1 MCFDT
6 CYIALTYNWG
16 KFRFLL
22 VTVENIFCL
31 HFTVIV
37 LHILYGALY
46 DKCWKRF
53 GVSVLYVT
61 IIFCNFFLHFT
72 VIKCYPFLLFEA
84 LVEAY
89 SLPFSIACSLCL
101 IFALATSWLEIN
113 GSAFFN
119 YRGNWSCQ
127 RPQVQIGTLE
137 ATSWFTYQA
146 FWLGE
151 AIYLMSSRS
160 EDNLVQRSVGS
171 QAVKHL
177 KCREWNMG
185 GNRETVE
192 QDEWDFRLGCFP

>member
-1 MCFDT
+1 M
-6 CYIALTYNWG
+6 CYIFFMEHYMINVGKDLESQFCMSQLFSVIFFTFHCHKMLSLLAIRGPCWG
-16 KFRFLL
+16 VFSSLFNSMLS
-22 VTVENIFCL
+22 VFDFC
-31 HFTVIV
+31 F
-37 LHILYGALY
+37 GA
-46 DKCWKRF
+46 
-53 GVSVLYVT
+53 
-61 IIFCNFFLHFT
+61 
-72 VIKCYPFLLFEA
+72 
-84 LVEAY
+84 
-89 SLPFSIACSLCL
+89 
-101 IFALATSWLEIN
+101 SWLEIN

-119 YRGNWSCQ
+119 YRGNWSCHT
-127 RPQVQIGTLE
+127 PTSTIGTLE

-192 QDEWDFRLGCFP
+192 QDEWDVRLGCFPYTYFKICSTNGSIQQILQ

>member
-16 KFRFLL
+16 NFRFLL
-22 VTVENIFCL
+22 VTVKNIFCL
-31 HFTVIV
+31 HYTVIV

-61 IIFCNFFLHFT
+61 IIFCNFFFHFT
-72 VIKCYPFLLFEA
+72 VIKCYPSLLFEAKILLFPLHEA

-119 YRGNWSCQ
+119 YRGNWSCHT
-127 RPQVQIGTLE
+127 P
-137 ATSWFTYQA
+137 TSTDWDFGSHE
-146 FWLGE
+146 L
-151 AIYLMSSRS
+151 IYLPSV
-160 EDNLVQRSVGS
+160 LVRGG
-171 QAVKHL
+171 HL
-177 KCREWNMG
+177 F
-185 GNRETVE
+185 
-192 QDEWDFRLGCFP
+192 DE